1 MKNIFNIYKI
11 LIQFLNSQN
20 KLFCEFKS
28 KKSKKDDCK
37 TKKKLIN

>member
-1 MKNIFNIYKI
+1 MFIKI

-28 KKSKKDDCK
+28 KRSKDDCK
-37 TKKKLIN
+37 TKKKLID